1 MDSHPFYVLRFPCE
15 TDFGRAQA
23 GGWRCN
29 VQVGQAGVVVQ
40 DRRNTLVL
48 MTPGDRQLVVAKQGT
63 VLHVPLPGAQALV
76 VRGEGMT
83 SSFV

>member
-1 MDSHPFYVLRFPCE
+1 M
-15 TDFGRAQA
+15 
-23 GGWRCN
+23 
-29 VQVGQAGVVVQ
+29 QVGQGGVVVQ

-48 MTPGDRQLVVAKQGT
+48 MTPADRQLVVAKQGT
-63 VLHVPLPGAQALV
+63 VLHVPLPGGQALV

>member
-1 MDSHPFYVLRFPCE
+1 M
-15 TDFGRAQA
+15 
-23 GGWRCN
+23 
-29 VQVGQAGVVVQ
+29 Q

>member
-1 MDSHPFYVLRFPCE
+1 M
-15 TDFGRAQA
+15 
-23 GGWRCN
+23 
-29 VQVGQAGVVVQ
+29 Q

-63 VLHVPLPGAQALV
+63 VLHVPLPGGQALV